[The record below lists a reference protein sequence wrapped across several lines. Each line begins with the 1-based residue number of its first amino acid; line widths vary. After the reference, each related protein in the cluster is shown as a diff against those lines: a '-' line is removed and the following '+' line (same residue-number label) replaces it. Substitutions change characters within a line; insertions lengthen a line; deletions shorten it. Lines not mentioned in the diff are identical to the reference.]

1 MISLGDSGFT
11 HIRLGHVLHTS
22 PHQTHAFNTPY
33 QLSQIPPQVRRQVR
47 EFGGDVPLGD
57 QPGDADLSA
66 HTLQHGDVVIMATDG
81 VWDNLSEDEILEIVS
96 RQYRGAEVWQDSGKE
111 KSVRLSTRNL
121 ALSIQDDKPH
131 PGMPVKGEKP
141 LQVSIA
147 TAIVAAA
154 KKAGLDEKRD
164 GPFARA
170 VQKAYPWERYHG
182 GKPDDVCVVVLVAVE
197 EGRMEVAK
205 L

>member
-1 MISLGDSGFT
+1 M
-11 HIRLGHVLHTS
+11 
-22 PHQTHAFNTPY
+22 
-33 QLSQIPPQVRRQVR
+33 RRQVR

-57 QPGDADLSA
+57 QPADAALSA

-81 VWDNLSEDEILEIVS
+81 VWDNLSEEEILGVVRETC
-96 RQYRGAEVWQDSGKE
+96 RGRGVWQESASSASEKE
-111 KSVRLSTRNL
+111 KDVKLSNRNL
-121 ALSIQDDKPH
+121 ALATRDDKT
-131 PGMPVKGEKP
+131 GAGREKP
-141 LQVSIA
+141 LQAAIA

-182 GKPDDVCVVVLVAVE
+182 GKPDDVCVVVLVALEDGKVD
-197 EGRMEVAK
+197 VAK